1 MNIVRLKSW
10 ASRLFSNRLALAVVI
25 LFGFGYVFLWL
36 TGSTNSI
43 QLADNLIA
51 MYLVT
56 WGLYGMTSRVSRQEV
71 RSRFVTVTVTLLL
84 CLAALEIPAVLRLVN
99 YQDLFSTPGSPNW
112 WNIPQYVEDPELVWI
127 HTPHYQKKGKYVRGN
142 VAEALCATMVN
153 DVREY
158 DVRYDQHGFRNQTD
172 LTSADIAVVGDSFV
186 ESPQTPYDS
195 LMTNVLGNL
204 QHASVANLGISGY
217 GPQQEL
223 IVLKRFA
230 LPLRPKTIVWV
241 FYEGNDLN
249 DVQRYEDSLHL
260 TAESRPPQS
269 VLSQIWTRSFLNNLL
284 STFVRLRDGCQSSS
298 AVGDYYALVKD
309 AQGRETRQ
317 YFISDLFSTPAKHM
331 EAMSITRTSLST
343 AHQLSRQHGFRLVV
357 VFAPTE
363 YRVYSDV
370 PSVIEFSDKTKDWR
384 PSNLPSRLRSMV
396 ADIDPKIDF
405 IDLTPVFR
413 DEVSRYG
420 QPFLS
425 DDTHW
430 SDAGHA
436 LVARTIH
443 DALINGSPA
452 YVVQNV
458 PDQQDD
464 VVVLDQNDSAL
475 MVRDADGTIR
485 YWNKGAQ
492 ELYGFTSSEALG
504 KSSHSLLKTQFPKPL
519 PAIEREMMEKKFWYG
534 ELVHRRRD
542 GSKVFVRS
550 RWDLQQNPK
559 DKTITVLEVNS
570 KNNS

>member
-1 MNIVRLKSW
+1 MSIVRLKAL
-10 ASRLFSNRLALAVVI
+10 ASTLFSNRLALAVVI

-36 TGSTNSI
+36 SGSRNST

-56 WGLYGMTSRVSRQEV
+56 WGLYGMTSRISRQEV
-71 RSRFVTVTVTLLL
+71 RSRFVMVTVTLLL
-84 CLAALEIPAVLRLVN
+84 CLAALEVPAVLRLVD
-99 YQDLFSTPGSPNW
+99 YQEIFGTPGSPNW
-112 WNIPQYVEDPELVWI
+112 WNIPQYVEDAELVWI

-142 VAEALCATMVN
+142 VAEALCTTMV
-153 DVREY
+153 DEVREY

-172 LTSADIAVVGDSFV
+172 LMSADIAVIGDSFV
-186 ESPQTPYDS
+186 ESPQTSHDA
-195 LMTNVLGNL
+195 LMSTVLGKL
-204 QHASVANLGISGY
+204 QNASVANLGISGY

-230 LPLRPKTIVWV
+230 LPLRPKTVVWV

-249 DVQRYEDSLHL
+249 DIQRYEDTHRLA
-260 TAESRPPQS
+260 AEPRTPQS
-269 VLSQIWTRSFLNNLL
+269 VLSRIWARSFMNNLL
-284 STFVRLRDGCQSSS
+284 STVIRLRDGCQSSS
-298 AVGDYYALVKD
+298 TIGDYYALVKD
-309 AQGRETRQ
+309 ASGREVRQ
-317 YFISDLFSTPAKHM
+317 YFISDLFSSAAKES
-331 EAMSITRTSLST
+331 EAFAITRASLS
-343 AHQLSRQHGFRLVV
+343 AAYQLSRQHGFRLIV

-363 YRVYSDV
+363 YRVYSDT
-370 PSVIEFSDKTKDWR
+370 PSVIEFSEKTRDWR
-384 PSNLPSRLRSMV
+384 PSNLPSKLRAMV
-396 ADIDPKIDF
+396 ADIAPQIDF
-405 IDLTPVFR
+405 VDLTPVFK
-413 DEVSRYG
+413 DEVARHG

-430 SDAGHA
+430 SDAGHT

-443 DALINGSPA
+443 DALVNGSPA

-458 PDQQDD
+458 EDQQEVD
-464 VVVLDQNDSAL
+464 AL
-475 MVRDADGTIR
+475 SDRADNAMMIRDTDGTIR

-492 ELYGFTSSEALG
+492 ELYGWTSSEALG

-534 ELVHRRRD
+534 ELIHRRRD

-559 DKTITVLEVNS
+559 DKTITVLEINS
-570 KNNS
+570 K

>member
-1 MNIVRLKSW
+1 MSIHRLKSL
-10 ASRLFSNRLALAVVI
+10 ASTLFSNRLALAVVI

-36 TGSTNSI
+36 TGSRNSV

-71 RSRFVTVTVTLLL
+71 CTRFVTVTVTLML
-84 CLAALEIPAVLRLVN
+84 CLAALEIPAVLRLVD
-99 YQDLFSTPGSPNW
+99 YQEIFSTPGNPNW

-127 HTPHYQKKGKYVRGN
+127 HTPHYQKKGRYVRGN
-142 VAEALCATMVN
+142 VAEALCSTMV
-153 DVREY
+153 DEVREY

-172 LTSADIAVVGDSFV
+172 LDSADIAVIGDSFV
-186 ESPQTPYDS
+186 ESPQTFHNA
-195 LMTNVLGNL
+195 LMSTVLGNL
-204 QHASVANLGISGY
+204 QNATVANLGISGY

-230 LPLRPKTIVWV
+230 LPLRPKTVVWV

-249 DVQRYEDSLHL
+249 DIQRYEDNHRL
-260 TAESRPPQS
+260 TVETRSPQGF
-269 VLSQIWTRSFLNNLL
+269 LFRIWTHSFLNNFLA
-284 STFVRLRDGCQSSS
+284 TVVRLRDGCQSSPT
-298 AVGDYYALVKD
+298 VGEHYALLKD
-309 AQGRETRQ
+309 AEGRETRQ
-317 YFISDLFSTPAKHM
+317 YFIADLFSAPAR
-331 EAMSITRTSLST
+331 EAEAFEITQASL
-343 AHQLSRQHGFRLVV
+343 AAAYQLSRQHGFRLVV

-363 YRVYSDV
+363 YRVYSETPTV
-370 PSVIEFSDKTKDWR
+370 VEFSDKTKGWR
-384 PSNLPSRLRSMV
+384 PSNLPAKLRAMV
-396 ADIDPKIDF
+396 ADIAPQIDF
-405 IDLTPVFR
+405 VDLTPVFR
-413 DEVSRYG
+413 DEVARHG
-420 QPFLS
+420 QPFLL

-430 SDAGHA
+430 SDAGHT
-436 LVARTIH
+436 LVAKTIH
-443 DALINGSPA
+443 DALTNGMPA

-458 PDQQDD
+458 ESQEAEDAVSTQS
-464 VVVLDQNDSAL
+464 DSAM

-492 ELYGFTSSEALG
+492 ELYGWTSSEALG

-519 PAIEREMMEKKFWYG
+519 PAIEREMLQKKYWYG
-534 ELVHRRRD
+534 ELIHRRRD

-559 DKTITVLEVNS
+559 DKTITVLEINN

>member
-1 MNIVRLKSW
+1 MSTVRLKSL
-10 ASRLFSNRLALAVVI
+10 ASTLFSNRLALAVVV

-36 TGSTNSI
+36 TGSHNSV

-51 MYLVT
+51 MYLVS
-56 WGLYGMTSRVSRQEV
+56 WGLYGMTSRITRQEV
-71 RSRFVTVTVTLLL
+71 CTRFVMATVTLLL
-84 CLAALEIPAVLRLVN
+84 CLAALEIPAVLRLVD
-99 YQDLFSTPGSPNW
+99 YQEIFNTPGSPNW

-127 HTPHYQKKGKYVRGN
+127 HTPNYRKKGKYVRGN
-142 VAEALCATMVN
+142 VGEALCSTMIEEA
-153 DVREY
+153 REY
-158 DVRYDQHGFRNQTD
+158 DVRYDHNGFRNQTD
-172 LTSADIAVVGDSFV
+172 LASADIAVIGDSFV
-186 ESPQTPYDS
+186 ESPQTPHDV
-195 LMTNVLGNL
+195 LMSTVLGRLEN
-204 QHASVANLGISGY
+204 ATVANLGISGY

-230 LPLRPKTIVWV
+230 LPLRPKTVVWM

-249 DVQRYEDSLHL
+249 DIQRYEESQRL
-260 TAESRPPQS
+260 TGEPRASQS
-269 VLSQIWTRSFLNNLL
+269 VLSRLWTRSFMNNLL
-284 STFVRLRDGCQSSS
+284 TTAIRLRDGCQTSSNI
-298 AVGDYYALVKD
+298 GEYYALVMD

-317 YFISDLFSTPAKHM
+317 YFIADLFSAPAKES
-331 EAMSITRTSLST
+331 EALAITRASLS
-343 AHQLSRQHGFRLVV
+343 AAYQLSRQHDFRLVV

-363 YRVYSDV
+363 YRVYSNA
-370 PSVIEFSDKTKDWR
+370 PSVIEFSEKTKEWR

-396 ADIDPKIDF
+396 ADIAPQIDF
-405 IDLTPVFR
+405 VDLTPVFQ
-413 DEVSRYG
+413 DEVARHG
-420 QPFLS
+420 QPFLL

-443 DALINGSPA
+443 EALINGSPA
-452 YVVQNV
+452 YVVQNIEDHQEEDAS
-458 PDQQDD
+458 PNQA
-464 VVVLDQNDSAL
+464 DSAM

-492 ELYGFTSSEALG
+492 ELYGWTSGEALG

-550 RWDLQQNPK
+550 RWDVQQNPK
-559 DKTITVLEVNS
+559 DNTITVLEINS
-570 KNNS
+570 KHNS